1 MRGVSYK
8 TLFFS
13 IVNKFLWKV
22 GKLKQEKKKITNKLS
37 IFQIIIVD
45 NADYFS
51 IKIYRLAWKS
61 VEEQYKD
68 ISS

>member
-1 MRGVSYK
+1 MH
-8 TLFFS
+8 
-13 IVNKFLWKV
+13 KFLWKV

>member
-1 MRGVSYK
+1 MESREIK
-8 TLFFS
+8 AR
-13 IVNKFLWKV
+13 
-22 GKLKQEKKKITNKLS
+22 KKKITNKLS

-61 VEEQYKD
+61 VEEQYKN